1 MQSYKLRKTSETAL
15 FPIEHELRLLRQDN
29 DRSWTILMLKI
40 LSVVFSGVGTTLLS
54 QDEYIPALVQY
65 IFKQIWKQSVSKIWI
80 IIAETILALAIFVIL
95 SYFSNKIINF
105 CNSSKDNKKDDFE
118 RENLAEV
125 YHKIIL
131 NNVITGKSFTKKAQV
146 KLGEM
151 QNIIK
156 NCNNEKNQKEN
167 EHIIKETKR
176 ELCLYL
182 SEAFYYF
189 MIAEKQ
195 IRDKKIIEIGT
206 RKEYIEFLEEVGA
219 LALIESLLMY
229 EKSIDELKILLD
241 NLVKLDSSIWKENEY
256 EMKCISKG
264 IIKINKIKK
273 NILVWQTN
281 LGDTI
286 KKI

>member
-29 DRSWTILMLKI
+29 YRSWNILMLKI
-40 LSVVFSGVGTTLLS
+40 LSVVFSGVGTALLS

-65 IFKQIWKQSVSKIWI
+65 IFKQIWKQSVSQIWI
-80 IIAETILALAIFVIL
+80 IIAEMILALAIFVIL
-95 SYFSNKIINF
+95 SYFSSKIINF

-118 RENLAEV
+118 HKNLAEV

-131 NNVITGKSFTKKAQV
+131 NNIITGKSFTKKAQV
-146 KLGEM
+146 KLDEM
-151 QNIIK
+151 QNIMK
-156 NCNNEKNQKEN
+156 NCDKDKNQKEN

-241 NLVKLDSSIWKENEY
+241 NLVKLDSSTWKENEY
-256 EMKCISKG
+256 EMKCISNG

-273 NILVWQTN
+273 NILIWQTN